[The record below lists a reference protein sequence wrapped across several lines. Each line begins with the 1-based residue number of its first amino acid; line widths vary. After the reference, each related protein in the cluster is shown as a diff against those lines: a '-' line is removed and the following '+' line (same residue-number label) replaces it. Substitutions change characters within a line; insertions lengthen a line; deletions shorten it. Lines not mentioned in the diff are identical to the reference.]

1 MKTKHLLC
9 PQRLRRVPHQFSWID
24 QRLVREGHI
33 ARCGGAQALALYLL
47 LVTVADSQG
56 LSYYSDKTAAR
67 LLSLGQPELRQARNN
82 LLSAGLIAYQA
93 PLYQVLSLEPTLST
107 VSHQPRE
114 PARRCPLAQSC
125 VKYWNQQ
132 SSSSDL
138 LRTLLSN
145 PVL

>member
-33 ARCGGAQALALYLL
+33 ARCGGAQALALYPL

-67 LLSLGQPELRQARNN
+67 LLSLSQPELRQARNN

-93 PLYQVLSLEPTLST
+93 PLYQVLSLEPTLS
-107 VSHQPRE
+107 SE
-114 PARRCPLAQSC
+114 PAAPRTGQALPISTILRQILESAE
-125 VKYWNQQ
+125 QQ
-132 SSSSDL
+132 Q
-138 LRTLLSN
+138 
-145 PVL
+145 

>member
-67 LLSLGQPELRQARNN
+67 LLSLSQQELRQARNN

-93 PLYQVLSLEPTLST
+93 PLYQVLSLEPTLSSEPS
-107 VSHQPRE
+107 VPRTGQTLPISAILRQILE
-114 PARRCPLAQSC
+114 SGGQ
-125 VKYWNQQ
+125 QQ
-132 SSSSDL
+132 S
-138 LRTLLSN
+138 
-145 PVL
+145 

>member
-67 LLSLGQPELRQARNN
+67 LLCLSEAELRHARLG
-82 LLSAGLIAYQA
+82 LLQAGLMADEG
-93 PLYQVLSLEPTLST
+93 PVYQV
-107 VSHQPRE
+107 VSVEQKLRSE
-114 PARRCPLAQSC
+114 QADARA
-125 VKYWNQQ
+125 
-132 SSSSDL
+132 
-138 LRTLLSN
+138 
-145 PVL
+145 